1 MLYDKYYWFSK
12 MFIATISDRF
22 SVTTVMT
29 SSPFQ
34 LELHLTV
41 SAEATS
47 AIELLCANCELSKA
61 QVKQAMRKGAVWL
74 SHQQHTRRL
83 RRLKKTLH
91 ADDQLHLYYHSAI
104 LASQPS
110 PPLLIADYHSYSIW
124 YKPYGVFCQGSKWG
138 DHCTINRLVE
148 QQTERPA
155 FIVHRLD
162 RATTGL
168 IIIAHSKSSA
178 AALAALFARR
188 QVEKRYLAIVH
199 GQYPATD
206 QPVTI
211 NTAIDGRAATSHIVR
226 REFNPTSQQS
236 LLDVHIETGRKHQ
249 IRRHLSDS
257 GFAIVGDRLYGSEA
271 TDAAQQDLQL
281 CCHSLRFICPVTAE
295 PVELQLAEPLL
306 PTL

>member
-1 MLYDKYYWFSK
+1 
-12 MFIATISDRF
+12 
-22 SVTTVMT
+22 MT
-29 SSPFQ
+29 SSSFQ

-41 SAEATS
+41 SS
-47 AIELLCANCELSKA
+47 AASNAVELLSANSELSKA
-61 QVKQAMRKGAVWL
+61 QIKQAMHKGAVWL

-83 RRLKKTLH
+83 RRLKKTLQI
-91 ADDQLHLYYHSAI
+91 DDQLHLYYHSDI

-110 PPLLIADYHSYSIW
+110 APRLIADYSSYSIW

-168 IIIAHSKSSA
+168 IIIAHSKRST
-178 AALAALFARR
+178 AALAAMFAQR

-199 GQYPATD
+199 GQYPATE

-211 NTAIDGRAATSHIVR
+211 NTPVEGRAATSHIVL

-236 LLDVHIETGRKHQ
+236 LLEVHIETGRKHQ

-257 GFAIVGDRLYGSEA
+257 GFAIVGDRLYGSVLTDRTADA
-271 TDAAQQDLQL
+271 TPPNLQL
-281 CCHSLRFICPVTAE
+281 CCHSLRFVCPLTAE
-295 PVELQLAEPLL
+295 PIEHQLAEPLL